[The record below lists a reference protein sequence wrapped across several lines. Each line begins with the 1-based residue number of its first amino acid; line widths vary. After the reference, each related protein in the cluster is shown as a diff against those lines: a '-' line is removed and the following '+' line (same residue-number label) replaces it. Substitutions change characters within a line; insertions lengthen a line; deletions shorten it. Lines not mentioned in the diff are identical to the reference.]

1 MGIFFST
8 YRVEHNTGFIIANW
22 TTVIKNLNLKEAEK
36 YVAERTKGMFSENKS
51 KYRIIKE

>member
-36 YVAERTKGMFSENKS
+36 YVAEKTTGMFSENKS